1 MIRHAR
7 KAVMSARTVSHGR
20 SLTGIRFMRP
30 RISEG
35 MQDGRNGER
44 FRCHERAIRGAND
57 EAAGCREGI
66 LFCAYDMPASK
77 VSFPFPSVRHN
88 MSIAREVHGMD
99 GKKHVMKE
107 LSEDE
112 KMAEEYAREIRNM
125 WVSELVWTLKY
136 LAFFVA
142 GMLIIYTMSLV

>member
-1 MIRHAR
+1 MENDSV
-7 KAVMSARTVSHGR
+7 VMSVLSG
-20 SLTGIRFMRP
+20 
-30 RISEG
+30 
-35 MQDGRNGER
+35 
-44 FRCHERAIRGAND
+44 GAND
-57 EAAGCREGI
+57 KTVGCHEGI
-66 LFCAYDMPASK
+66 LFCAYAMPASK

-88 MSIAREVHGMD
+88 MSLAREVHGMD

>member
-1 MIRHAR
+1 
-7 KAVMSARTVSHGR
+7 
-20 SLTGIRFMRP
+20 
-30 RISEG
+30 
-35 MQDGRNGER
+35 
-44 FRCHERAIRGAND
+44 
-57 EAAGCREGI
+57 
-66 LFCAYDMPASK
+66 
-77 VSFPFPSVRHN
+77 

-112 KMAEEYAREIRNM
+112 KMVEEYAREIRNM